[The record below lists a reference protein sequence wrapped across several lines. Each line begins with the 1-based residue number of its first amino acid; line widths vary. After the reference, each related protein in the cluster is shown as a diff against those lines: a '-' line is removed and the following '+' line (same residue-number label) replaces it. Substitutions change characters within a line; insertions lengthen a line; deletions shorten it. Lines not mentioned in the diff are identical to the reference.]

1 MILTFKI
8 FVVISHEKLVIIII
22 ISDSSLHSYKLVHD
36 WNLGG
41 EYFGADTGPDS
52 LALTRD
58 FRKFKIKEWTIK
70 ILRNA
75 FFFFFSNYSTFTT

>member
-41 EYFGADTGPDS
+41 LRIFWADTYPDS
-52 LALTRD
+52 LAVEILGN
-58 FRKFKIKEWTIK
+58 FKTEWTIK

-75 FFFFFSNYSTFTT
+75 FFFLNFSKVTKN